1 MRTWLD
7 PRNNSLNLIRLVFA
21 LMVLF
26 HHVGPVT
33 QLVGE
38 FEITPGESVGAWAVF
53 GFFMISGYLIT
64 AARLRSDVGRY
75 LKNRV
80 VRIFPAFLFINV
92 VTAFLLAPFV
102 YLLDHGT
109 LDGYL
114 TTGPTPISYILGN
127 FFLYMNQWGIADT
140 LHNVPYPIAWNG
152 SLWSLYYEFV
162 CYLIVGALLTIP
174 FFKRHIWP
182 TAAIFLGTCA
192 LRVFLPTATVYLG
205 TMNGTHDQLSRLL
218 PFFFGG
224 SLLFLAKDR
233 LSLTTWGALGAAVAA
248 VAIMVVAP
256 HSGPQISAPLL
267 TYVLL
272 WIGQTLPSPRLFQ
285 VHDFSYGIYIWGFP
299 LTQLLTRL
307 GLADAAPYL
316 VFCAVL
322 FVLTA
327 LGAAFS
333 WFLVERPAMR
343 ASRGKKNPFGELRA
357 PAR

>member
-1 MRTWLD
+1 
-7 PRNNSLNLIRLVFA
+7 
-21 LMVLF
+21 
-26 HHVGPVT
+26 
-33 QLVGE
+33 
-38 FEITPGESVGAWAVF
+38 
-53 GFFMISGYLIT
+53 
-64 AARLRSDVGRY
+64 
-75 LKNRV
+75 
-80 VRIFPAFLFINV
+80 
-92 VTAFLLAPFV
+92 
-102 YLLDHGT
+102 
-109 LDGYL
+109 
-114 TTGPTPISYILGN
+114 
-127 FFLYMNQWGIADT
+127 
-140 LHNVPYPIAWNG
+140 
-152 SLWSLYYEFV
+152 
-162 CYLIVGALLTIP
+162 
-174 FFKRHIWP
+174 
-182 TAAIFLGTCA
+182 
-192 LRVFLPTATVYLG
+192 
-205 TMNGTHDQLSRLL
+205 
-218 PFFFGG
+218 
-224 SLLFLAKDR
+224 
-233 LSLTTWGALGAAVAA
+233 
-248 VAIMVVAP
+248 MVVAP